1 MNGDDIVSIN
11 RSVARAIDILE
22 LISNSE
28 TPLGITE
35 ISNSLAIP
43 KSSTFDIVYTLVEKN
58 VLEIADEKLRTFELG
73 LKSFTI
79 GAAFFKKKENL
90 IQTARPYLERVM
102 EETQDTVF
110 FSS

>member
-28 TPLGITE
+28 TPPLGITE

-79 GAAFFKKKENL
+79 GAAFFKKRK
-90 IQTARPYLERVM
+90 I
-102 EETQDTVF
+102 
-110 FSS
+110 